1 MDAFLSMGE
10 ARLGIRNESK
20 GADSVLQGSITW
32 LSRPPHTLDQL
43 LVVSHQRH
51 FLESFTKDLG
61 CIKNVLQHASP
72 NLAKKACVHDSR
84 PYKDQKGRHW

>member
-61 CIKNVLQHASP
+61 CNKNACAPACQSQFG
-72 NLAKKACVHDSR
+72 KKGLCA
-84 PYKDQKGRHW
+84 